1 MKYTAFFLWKTTIL
15 QHCGVRLLFEYRLHT
30 MRVPECQALLPQA
43 VDNSRLFAGK
53 INPHEVWNSLFFRVN
68 LSTHEFNK
76 KIPTLCKKRQ
86 GFFY

>member
-15 QHCGVRLLFEYRLHT
+15 QHCGVRLLFECHT
-30 MRVPECQALLPQA
+30 MRAPECPTVVPQA

-53 INPHEVWNSLFFRVN
+53 MAPHEVWDSSFFRVN

-76 KIPTLCKKRQ
+76 KIPTLCKKRR